1 MGITKTVHNDGWII
15 NGCPVN
21 GPKVAVNSN
30 NFAVSWFT
38 VSNGK
43 PTVNLS
49 FSKSNGNS
57 FGSPLKINDHNAIG
71 RVDVAFLNDQEVIVS
86 YIEVD
91 DIGTYLRIKKVSI
104 DGTISA
110 PITISKIDGGRNT
123 GVPQLEIFN
132 NEIFIVWTVLI
143 NEKNQLKSV
152 KLNSENI

>member
-1 MGITKTVHNDGWII
+1 M
-15 NGCPVN
+15 
-21 GPKVAVNSN
+21 
-30 NFAVSWFT
+30 
-38 VSNGK
+38 
-43 PTVNLS
+43 
-49 FSKSNGNS
+49 
-57 FGSPLKINDHNAIG
+57 
-71 RVDVAFLNDQEVIVS
+71 S